1 MMNKIT
7 LSVLAMV
14 SMLGG
19 AFASAAQLPSDLE
32 WISNADEPIFAS
44 ENAQFGGTFRTYLQS
59 FPQTFRIVGPDSN
72 GSFRQWLLDSRPN
85 LVRRHP
91 ITYKWIPELAD
102 EWAYGNDNKSIYFRL
117 NPKAQWS
124 DGKPITVDDFKF
136 ALQLMRSKD
145 IIAPWYNNYYTEQV
159 DSVSEIDKHT
169 IVIKSVQPKNQ
180 EDLMTTLYDIQP
192 RPAHFYKPKVDKNN
206 DGVDDNFVR
215 LYNFKAEPSS
225 GPYYVDKV
233 KKGKSIRFKHVGK
246 DWWGYSNKYYKNRYN
261 VEKINIKVIRDQD
274 IARKHFEKGDLDAFG
289 LVMPSLWHDKSN
301 SKPYQNGYINKFW
314 GFNQLPQGSGGVWM
328 NTAKP
333 HLNDLNIRKG
343 VAHAL
348 DFDGMIEKVLRGDYM
363 RKPNG
368 LGVGHGE
375 YTNSEIKADKFDPQ
389 LAAEY
394 FSQAGFDKIGT
405 DGIRVSSKGSR
416 LSFAVTYSATAHTP
430 RVAYLK
436 EQAKEAGLELTL
448 NLVDG
453 SSAFKYVL
461 EKKHEL
467 SFHNMGT
474 SYIPQYWE
482 YFHSDNANK
491 TQTNNFTNFSSPALD
506 QLIMSYRIEFDVEKK
521 RAISREIQQVVADA
535 NVIIPGYMVPYV
547 REGYWRWLKVPN
559 QPMTKLTEAMFDPIG
574 ISTFWIDDNVKK
586 ETKSAMKKGK
596 VFDAV
601 TIIDESYKL

>member
-1 MMNKIT
+1 MKKIK
-7 LSVLAMV
+7 LSILAMV

-19 AFASAAQLPSDLE
+19 MFANAAQLPNDLE

-124 DGKPITVDDFKF
+124 DGKPITVDDFKY

-169 IVIKSVQPKNQ
+169 IVIKSVQPKNR

-301 SKPYQNGYINKFW
+301 SKPYQKGYINKFW

-333 HLNDLNIRKG
+333 HLNDLNVRKG
-343 VAHAL
+343 VAHAI

-375 YTNSEIKADKFDPQ
+375 YTNNEIKADQFDPP

-394 FSQAGFDKIGT
+394 FSQAGFEQIGT
-405 DGIRVSSKGSR
+405 DGIRVNSKGSR
-416 LSFAVTYSATAHTP
+416 LSFAITYSATAHTP

-491 TQTNNFTNFSSPALD
+491 AQTNNFTNFSSPALD

-574 ISTFWIDDNVKK
+574 ISTFWIDENVKK

-596 VFDAV
+596 VFDAI
-601 TIIDESYKL
+601 TIIDDTYKL

>member
-1 MMNKIT
+1 MNKTIKLST
-7 LSVLAMV
+7 LAVISLA
-14 SMLGG
+14 SFSLH
-19 AFASAAQLPSDLE
+19 ATQLPEGLE
-32 WISNADEPIFAS
+32 WISNPDEPTFAS
-44 ENAQFGGTFRTYLQS
+44 PDAQFGGTFRTFIQS

-72 GSFRQWLLDSRPN
+72 GVFRPWLLDSRPN

-102 EWAYGNDNKSIYFRL
+102 AWAYGPDNKSIYFKL
-117 NPKAQWS
+117 NPNAKWS
-124 DGKPITVDDFKF
+124 DGKDITPDDFKF

-145 IIAPWYNNYYTEQV
+145 IVAPWYNNYYTEQI
-159 DSVSEIDKHT
+159 DSVTKIDDNT
-169 IVIKSVQPKNQ
+169 IVIKAAKEKNR

-192 RPAHFYKPKVDKNN
+192 RPAHFYKPKTDKNN

-215 LYNFKAEPSS
+215 RYNFKAEPSS

-233 KKGKSIRFKHVGK
+233 KKGKSISFKHVGK
-246 DWWGYSNKYYKNRYN
+246 DWWGYSNKYYQNRFN
-261 VEKINIKVIRDQD
+261 VEKIRIKVIRDQD

-301 SKPYQNGYINKFW
+301 GKPYQNGYINKFW
-314 GFNQLPQGSGGVWM
+314 GFNQVPQGSGGIWM
-328 NTAKP
+328 NTSKP
-333 HLNDLNIRKG
+333 HLDDITVRKG
-343 VAHAL
+343 LAHAV
-348 DFDGMIEKVLRGDYM
+348 DFDGMIEHVLRGDYV

-375 YTNSEIKADKFDPQ
+375 YTNTDIKAPSFDPA

-394 FSQAGFDKIGT
+394 FTQAGFDKNGA
-405 DGIRVSSKGSR
+405 DGIRVNAKGER
-416 LSFAVTYSATAHTP
+416 LTFAVTYSSTAHTP

-482 YFHSDNANK
+482 YFHSVNADK
-491 TQTNNFTNFSSPALD
+491 PQTNNFTNYSAPELD
-506 QLIMSYRIEFDVEKK
+506 KLIMAYRAEFDLQKK
-521 RAISREIQQVVADA
+521 RAISREIQQSVDDA
-535 NVIIPGYMVPYV
+535 SVIIPGYMVPYV
-547 REGYWRWLKVPN
+547 REGYWRWLKTPAK
-559 QPMTKLTEAMFDPIG
+559 PMTKLTEAVFDPIG
-574 ISTFWIDDNVKK
+574 ISNFWIDDELRKA
-586 ETKSAMKKGK
+586 TKSAVKKGQ
-596 VFDAV
+596 VFDPV
-601 TIIDESYKL
+601 TTIDETYKL